1 MTTIHETIRLKSGDY
16 ITPVRVYRLRGGYR
30 LLVTAERAVWQEF
43 DGRYTLLATGQD
55 WRGRCPCDD
64 TINRANA
71 CRVAN
76 FFNAA
81 GENING

>member
-1 MTTIHETIRLKSGDY
+1 MKTTHDPIELHSGET
-16 ITPVRVYRLRGGYR
+16 ITPVRVYRLPGGYR
-30 LLVTAERAVWQEF
+30 LLVTAARSIWQEF

-55 WRGRCPCDD
+55 WCNRCPCDD

-76 FFNAA
+76 MA
-81 GENING
+81 